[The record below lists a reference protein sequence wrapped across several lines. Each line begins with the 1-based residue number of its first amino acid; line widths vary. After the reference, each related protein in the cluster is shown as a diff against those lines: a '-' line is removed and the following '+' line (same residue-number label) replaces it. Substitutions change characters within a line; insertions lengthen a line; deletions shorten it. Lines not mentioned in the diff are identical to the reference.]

1 MSDLR
6 PLGSERLQGDEK
18 IRRIL
23 EIARYK
29 EVPKQVVNE
38 VSSVEYSKT
47 LSDGVKYVIAKEKLG
62 YIIKKSINEG
72 VEEYIEPMKNRR
84 YYNSYSQ
91 ALKRLNLLAREVN
104 YTQGVNEETTLFGEQ
119 KKFVLK
125 TPKPPAPEP
134 TYDEPSADLGMDAGL
149 EAQTDLEMPAEPSM
163 DAGTDT
169 GSDLDF
175 DLGMDAGTEE
185 TPDMGMEAPS
195 DEEGTD
201 FKTIQKITGKL
212 SQKLRE
218 LDSTQGLDSSNMKY
232 VINSIL
238 SAMDLEKFKE
248 EDKDEVIERL
258 EGEIDYGLED
268 TSVDVTADEDGGGM
282 DMELGMD
289 STEETT
295 EPELGEGIARYY
307 GNKDFGWFD
316 EKGQQYKDDLDYMDY
331 DYEDERD
338 FDFETLGKFAPHL
351 MDKESVRLGDPSIK
365 NLRLRYKNRSKE
377 EKSDLDRIMD
387 SIFAESK
394 VEKTI
399 NKYLSESVIKE
410 TKIKNE
416 KKKQLM
422 IESVNK
428 MATTYEQ
435 EVASKKIIKE
445 FKEVELIG
453 RTNKKNIVVKING
466 EEFKINQK
474 GFLE

>member
-1 MSDLR
+1 
-6 PLGSERLQGDEK
+6 
-18 IRRIL
+18 
-23 EIARYK
+23 
-29 EVPKQVVNE
+29 
-38 VSSVEYSKT
+38 
-47 LSDGVKYVIAKEKLG
+47 
-62 YIIKKSINEG
+62 
-72 VEEYIEPMKNRR
+72 
-84 YYNSYSQ
+84 
-91 ALKRLNLLAREVN
+91 LAREVN
-104 YTQGVNEETTLFGEQ
+104 YTQGVNEETSLFGEQ

-125 TPKPPAPEP
+125 TPKPSTPEP

-149 EAQTDLEMPAEPSM
+149 EAQTDLEMSAEPSM

-169 GSDLDF
+169 GSELDF
-175 DLGMDAGTEE
+175 DMGMDAGGEE
-185 TPDMGMEAPS
+185 TPDMGMETPS
-195 DEEGTD
+195 GEEGTD

-248 EDKDEVIERL
+248 EDKEEVIERL
-258 EGEIDYGLED
+258 EGEIDYGLDD
-268 TSVDVTADEDGGGM
+268 TSVDVTADTEGGEDV
-282 DMELGMD
+282 DIDID

-307 GNKDFGWFD
+307 GNDEFGWHGSGG
-316 EKGQQYKDDLDYMDY
+316 EMYGPDDMDF
-331 DYEDERD
+331 DYEVEKD

-365 NLRLRYKNRSKE
+365 NLRLRYKNRPKE

-399 NKYLSESVIKE
+399 NKYLNESVIKE

-416 KKKQLM
+416 NKKKLM

-435 EVASKKIIKE
+435 EVASKRIIKE

-474 GFLE
+474 GLLE

>member
-104 YTQGVNEETTLFGEQ
+104 YTQGVNEETNLFGEQ

-125 TPKPPAPEP
+125 TPTPPAPEP
-134 TYDEPSADLGMDAGL
+134 SYDEPSADLGMDAGL

-163 DAGTDT
+163 DAGSDT
-169 GSDLDF
+169 GSELDF

-185 TPDMGMEAPS
+185 TPDMGMETPS
-195 DEEGTD
+195 GEEGTD

-212 SQKLRE
+212 SQKIRE
-218 LDSTQGLDSSNMKY
+218 LDSAQGLDSSNMKY

-238 SAMDLEKFKE
+238 SAMDLEKFKD

-258 EGEIDYGLED
+258 EGEIDYGMED

-282 DMELGMD
+282 DMELDMEMG
-289 STEETT
+289 TEETPESPEKT
-295 EPELGEGIARYY
+295 EELGESG
-307 GNKDFGWFD
+307 
-316 EKGQQYKDDLDYMDY
+316 DYMM
-331 DYEDERD
+331 E
-338 FDFETLGKFAPHL
+338 KP
-351 MDKESVRLGDPSIK
+351 
-365 NLRLRYKNRSKE
+365 
-377 EKSDLDRIMD
+377 KSDLDKIMD

-399 NKYLSESVIKE
+399 NKYLSESVIQE

>member
-104 YTQGVNEETTLFGEQ
+104 YTQGVNEETSLFGEQ

-125 TPKPPAPEP
+125 TPKPSTPEP

-149 EAQTDLEMPAEPSM
+149 EAQTDLEMSAEPSM

-169 GSDLDF
+169 GSELDF
-175 DLGMDAGTEE
+175 DMGMDAGGEE
-185 TPDMGMEAPS
+185 TPDMGMETPS
-195 DEEGTD
+195 GEGETD

-248 EDKDEVIERL
+248 EDKEEVIERL
-258 EGEIDYGLED
+258 EGEIDYGLDD
-268 TSVDVTADEDGGGM
+268 TSVDVTADTEGGEDV
-282 DMELGMD
+282 DIDID

-307 GNKDFGWFD
+307 GNDEFGWHGSGG
-316 EKGQQYKDDLDYMDY
+316 EMYGPDDMDF

-365 NLRLRYKNRSKE
+365 NLRLRYKNRPKE

-399 NKYLSESVIKE
+399 NKYLNESVIKE

-416 KKKQLM
+416 NKKKLM

-435 EVASKKIIKE
+435 EVASKRIIKE

-474 GFLE
+474 GLLE

>member
-29 EVPKQVVNE
+29 EVPKQIVNE
-38 VSSVEYSKT
+38 VTSVEYSKT

-104 YTQGVNEETTLFGEQ
+104 YTQGVNEETSLFGEQ

-125 TPKPPAPEP
+125 TPKPSTPEP

-149 EAQTDLEMPAEPSM
+149 EAQTDLEMSAEPSM

-169 GSDLDF
+169 GSELDF
-175 DLGMDAGTEE
+175 DMGMDAGGEE
-185 TPDMGMEAPS
+185 TPDLGMETPS
-195 DEEGTD
+195 GEGETD

-248 EDKDEVIERL
+248 EDKEEVIERL
-258 EGEIDYGLED
+258 EGEIDYGLDD
-268 TSVDVTADEDGGGM
+268 TSVDVTADTEGGEDV
-282 DMELGMD
+282 DIDID

-307 GNKDFGWFD
+307 GNDEFGWHGSGG
-316 EKGQQYKDDLDYMDY
+316 EMYGPDDMDF

-365 NLRLRYKNRSKE
+365 NLRLRYKNRPKE

-399 NKYLSESVIKE
+399 NKYLNESVIKE

-416 KKKQLM
+416 NKKKLM

-435 EVASKKIIKE
+435 EVASKRIIKE

-474 GFLE
+474 GLLE

>member
-104 YTQGVNEETTLFGEQ
+104 YTQGVNEETSLFGEQ

-125 TPKPPAPEP
+125 TPKPSTPEP

-149 EAQTDLEMPAEPSM
+149 EAQTDLEMSAEPSM

-169 GSDLDF
+169 GSELDF
-175 DLGMDAGTEE
+175 DMGMDAGGEE
-185 TPDMGMEAPS
+185 TPDMGMETPS
-195 DEEGTD
+195 GEGETD

-258 EGEIDYGLED
+258 EGEIDYGLDD
-268 TSVDVTADEDGGGM
+268 TSVDVTADTEGGEDVNI
-282 DMELGMD
+282 DID

-307 GNKDFGWFD
+307 GNNEFGWHGAGG
-316 EKGQQYKDDLDYMDY
+316 EMYGPDDMDF

-338 FDFETLGKFAPHL
+338 FDFETIRKFAPHL

-365 NLRLRYKNRSKE
+365 NLRLRYKNRPKE

-399 NKYLSESVIKE
+399 NKYLNESVIKE

-416 KKKQLM
+416 NKKKLM

-435 EVASKKIIKE
+435 EVASKRIIKE

-474 GFLE
+474 GLLE

>member
-104 YTQGVNEETTLFGEQ
+104 YTQGVNEETSLFGEQ

-125 TPKPPAPEP
+125 TPKPSTPEP

-149 EAQTDLEMPAEPSM
+149 EAQTDLEMSAEPSM

-169 GSDLDF
+169 GSELDF
-175 DLGMDAGTEE
+175 DMGMDAGGEE
-185 TPDMGMEAPS
+185 TPDMGMETPS
-195 DEEGTD
+195 GEEGTD

-248 EDKDEVIERL
+248 EDKEEVIERL
-258 EGEIDYGLED
+258 EGEIDYGLDD
-268 TSVDVTADEDGGGM
+268 TSVDVTADTEGGEDV
-282 DMELGMD
+282 DIYID

-307 GNKDFGWFD
+307 GNDEFGWHGSGG
-316 EKGQQYKDDLDYMDY
+316 EMYGPDDMDF
-331 DYEDERD
+331 DYEVEKD

-365 NLRLRYKNRSKE
+365 NLRLRYKNRPKE

-399 NKYLSESVIKE
+399 NKYLNESVIKE

-416 KKKQLM
+416 NKKKLM

-435 EVASKKIIKE
+435 EVASKRIIKE

-474 GFLE
+474 GLLE

>member
-104 YTQGVNEETTLFGEQ
+104 YTQGVNEETNLFGEQ

-125 TPKPPAPEP
+125 TPTPPAPEP
-134 TYDEPSADLGMDAGL
+134 SYDEPTADLGVDAQSDMDMS
-149 EAQTDLEMPAEPSM
+149 TEPSM
-163 DAGTDT
+163 DTTTDT
-169 GSDLDF
+169 GSELDF
-175 DLGMDAGTEE
+175 DMGMDTGSEE
-185 TPDMGMEAPS
+185 TPDMGMETPS
-195 DEEGTD
+195 GEEGTD

-212 SQKLRE
+212 SQKIRE
-218 LDSTQGLDSSNMKY
+218 LDSAQGLDSSNMKY

-238 SAMDLEKFKE
+238 SAMDLEKFKD

-258 EGEIDYGLED
+258 EGEIDYGMED
-268 TSVDVTADEDGGGM
+268 TSVDVKADEDGGGM
-282 DMELGMD
+282 DMELDMEMG
-289 STEETT
+289 TEETPESPEKT
-295 EPELGEGIARYY
+295 EELGEG
-307 GNKDFGWFD
+307 G
-316 EKGQQYKDDLDYMDY
+316 DYMM
-331 DYEDERD
+331 E
-338 FDFETLGKFAPHL
+338 KP
-351 MDKESVRLGDPSIK
+351 
-365 NLRLRYKNRSKE
+365 
-377 EKSDLDRIMD
+377 KSDLDKIMD

-399 NKYLSESVIKE
+399 NKYLSESVIQE

-435 EVASKKIIKE
+435 EVASKKSSRNSKR
-445 FKEVELIG
+445 LS
-453 RTNKKNIVVKING
+453 
-466 EEFKINQK
+466 
-474 GFLE
+474 

>member
-1 MSDLR
+1 
-6 PLGSERLQGDEK
+6 
-18 IRRIL
+18 
-23 EIARYK
+23 
-29 EVPKQVVNE
+29 
-38 VSSVEYSKT
+38 
-47 LSDGVKYVIAKEKLG
+47 
-62 YIIKKSINEG
+62 
-72 VEEYIEPMKNRR
+72 
-84 YYNSYSQ
+84 
-91 ALKRLNLLAREVN
+91 
-104 YTQGVNEETTLFGEQ
+104 
-119 KKFVLK
+119 
-125 TPKPPAPEP
+125 
-134 TYDEPSADLGMDAGL
+134 
-149 EAQTDLEMPAEPSM
+149 
-163 DAGTDT
+163 
-169 GSDLDF
+169 
-175 DLGMDAGTEE
+175 
-185 TPDMGMEAPS
+185 MGMETPS
-195 DEEGTD
+195 GEGETD

-248 EDKDEVIERL
+248 EDKEEVIERL
-258 EGEIDYGLED
+258 EGEIDYGLDD
-268 TSVDVTADEDGGGM
+268 TSVDVTADTEGGEDVNI
-282 DMELGMD
+282 DID

-307 GNKDFGWFD
+307 GNNEFGWHGAGG
-316 EKGQQYKDDLDYMDY
+316 EMYGPDDMDF

-351 MDKESVRLGDPSIK
+351 MDKESARLGDPSIK
-365 NLRLRYKNRSKE
+365 NLRLRYKNRPKE

-399 NKYLSESVIKE
+399 NKYLNESVIKE

-416 KKKQLM
+416 NKKKLM

-435 EVASKKIIKE
+435 EVASKRIIKE

-474 GFLE
+474 GLLE

>member
-104 YTQGVNEETTLFGEQ
+104 YTQGVNEETNLFGEQ

-125 TPKPPAPEP
+125 TPTPPAPEP
-134 TYDEPSADLGMDAGL
+134 SYDEPTADLGVDAQSDMDMS
-149 EAQTDLEMPAEPSM
+149 TEPSM
-163 DAGTDT
+163 DTTTDT
-169 GSDLDF
+169 GSELDF
-175 DLGMDAGTEE
+175 DMGMDTGSEE
-185 TPDMGMEAPS
+185 TPDMGMETPS
-195 DEEGTD
+195 GEEGTD

-212 SQKLRE
+212 SQKIRE
-218 LDSTQGLDSSNMKY
+218 LDSAQGLDSSNMKY

-238 SAMDLEKFKE
+238 SAMDLEKFKD

-258 EGEIDYGLED
+258 EGEIDYGMED
-268 TSVDVTADEDGGGM
+268 TSVDVKADEDGGGM
-282 DMELGMD
+282 DMELDMEMG
-289 STEETT
+289 TEETPESPEKT
-295 EPELGEGIARYY
+295 EELGEG
-307 GNKDFGWFD
+307 G
-316 EKGQQYKDDLDYMDY
+316 DYMM
-331 DYEDERD
+331 E
-338 FDFETLGKFAPHL
+338 KP
-351 MDKESVRLGDPSIK
+351 
-365 NLRLRYKNRSKE
+365 
-377 EKSDLDRIMD
+377 KSDLDKIMD

-399 NKYLSESVIKE
+399 NKYLSESVIQE

>member
-104 YTQGVNEETTLFGEQ
+104 YTQGVNEETSLFGEQ

-125 TPKPPAPEP
+125 TPKPSTPEP

-149 EAQTDLEMPAEPSM
+149 EAQTDLEMSAEPSM

-169 GSDLDF
+169 GSELDF
-175 DLGMDAGTEE
+175 DMGMDAGGEE
-185 TPDMGMEAPS
+185 TPDMGMETPS
-195 DEEGTD
+195 GEGETD

-248 EDKDEVIERL
+248 EDKEEVIERL
-258 EGEIDYGLED
+258 EGEIDYGLDD
-268 TSVDVTADEDGGGM
+268 TSVDVTADTEGGEDV
-282 DMELGMD
+282 DIDID

-307 GNKDFGWFD
+307 GNDEFGWHGSGG
-316 EKGQQYKDDLDYMDY
+316 EMYGPDDMDF
-331 DYEDERD
+331 DYEDEKD
-338 FDFETLGKFAPHL
+338 FNFKTLYKFAPHL

-365 NLRLRYKNRSKE
+365 NLRLRYKNRPKE

-399 NKYLSESVIKE
+399 NKYLNESVIKE

-416 KKKQLM
+416 NKKKLM

-435 EVASKKIIKE
+435 EVASKRIIKE

-474 GFLE
+474 GLLE